1 VVVLLAFDHPEN
13 IGGTSTWGTSGY
25 SISGG
30 SMACP
35 LAGELIAEIC
45 DYMGVEKQ
53 YDSDEQYLA
62 DSTMPSVIGYTEEA
76 AKEALSD
83 ANLTYRTVGNGDTVT
98 AQVPASGSVLANS
111 SEVVLYMGQDAS
123 TETVTM
129 PNLAGMSRSQA
140 RQTLE
145 ELGLYYKAS
154 GLTNNTSAVADG
166 QSVAADTEVVK
177 GTVITV
183 HFSKQE
189 TEIIQ

>member
-1 VVVLLAFDHPEN
+1 
-13 IGGTSTWGTSGY
+13 
-25 SISGG
+25 
-30 SMACP
+30 
-35 LAGELIAEIC
+35 
-45 DYMGVEKQ
+45 
-53 YDSDEQYLA
+53 
-62 DSTMPSVIGYTEEA
+62 
-76 AKEALSD
+76 
-83 ANLTYRTVGNGDTVT
+83 
-98 AQVPASGSVLANS
+98 VLANS

-166 QSVAADTEVVK
+166 QSVAAETEVVK